1 MAEEQ
6 EDLLPV
12 PGVILDQAA
21 GLYVAGAVEELVVN
35 GPIVGVA
42 LAEGDRR
49 VEDPLDGLLGLE
61 KTCLPL
67 LPLGPAT
74 VGLQDR

>member
-6 EDLLPV
+6 EELLPV
-12 PGVILDQAA
+12 PGVVLDQAA
-21 GLYVAGAVEELVVN
+21 GFYVAGAVDEPAVN

-42 LAEGDRR
+42 LAEGDRW
-49 VEDPLDGLLGLE
+49 VEDPLNGLLGLK

-67 LPLGPAT
+67 IPLGPAA
-74 VGLQDR
+74 VCLQDR